1 VRPLAIERY
10 FIKEGVKEMLID
22 EYLEK
27 ELRRAGYGG
36 LDIKKTPLGTK
47 VIIFAARPGYV
58 IGRGGRKIRELTRIL
73 ERQFGLEN
81 PQVEVEEI
89 KNPYLNA
96 KVQAVRLAQALE
108 RGIHFRRAA
117 YSAIRAIMMN
127 GARGVEIRLSGKLT
141 GERAKSVRFYQ
152 GYLAKV
158 GNPAETLVSRGYAQ
172 ALLKLGV
179 IGVKVSIMP
188 PDARLPDEIEIKDIV
203 EEEVSANEAQ

>member
-1 VRPLAIERY
+1 MAIERY
-10 FIKEGVKEMLID
+10 FIREGVKEMLID

-47 VIIFAARPGYV
+47 VIIFAASPGYV
-58 IGRGGRKIRELTRIL
+58 IGRGGRRIRELTRTL
-73 ERQFGLEN
+73 ERKFGLEN
-81 PQVEVEEI
+81 PQIEVEEI

-117 YSAIRAIMMN
+117 YSAIRAIMRN

-158 GNPAETLVSRGYAQ
+158 GNPAETLVSKGYAQ

-179 IGVKVSIMP
+179 IGVKVAIMP
-188 PDARLPDEIEIKDIV
+188 PEAKLPDEIEVKEIV
-203 EEEVSANEAQ
+203 EEEVSGNEAQ

>member
-1 VRPLAIERY
+1 MAIERY
-10 FIKEGVKEMLID
+10 FIREAVKEMLID

-47 VIIFAARPGYV
+47 VIIFAANPGYV
-58 IGRGGRKIRELTRIL
+58 IGRGGRRIRELTRIL

-81 PQVEVEEI
+81 PQIEVEEI

-108 RGIHFRRAA
+108 RGVHFRRAA
-117 YSAIRAIMMN
+117 YAAIRAIMRN

-141 GERAKSVRFYQ
+141 GGRAKSIRFYQ

-158 GNPAETLVSRGYAQ
+158 GNPAETLVSKGYAQ

-179 IGVKVSIMP
+179 IGVKVAIMP
-188 PDARLPDEIEIKDIV
+188 PEARLPDEIEIIEKPL
-203 EEEVSANEAQ
+203 EEEVSEG

>member
-1 VRPLAIERY
+1 MAIERY

-22 EYLEK
+22 EFLEK

-47 VIIFAARPGYV
+47 VTIFAANPGYV
-58 IGRGGRKIRELTRIL
+58 IGRGGGRRIRELTRIL
-73 ERQFGLEN
+73 EKQFGLEN
-81 PQVEVEEI
+81 PQIEVEEI

-108 RGIHFRRAA
+108 RGGIHFRRAA
-117 YSAIRAIMMN
+117 YSAIRAIMRN
-127 GARGVEIRLSGKLT
+127 GARGGVEIRLSGKLT

-172 ALLKLGV
+172 AQLKLGV

-188 PDARLPDEIEIKDIV
+188 PDAKLPDEIEIKEIV

>member
-1 VRPLAIERY
+1 MAIERY
-10 FIKEGVKEMLID
+10 FIKESVKEMLID

-47 VIIFAARPGYV
+47 VVIFAERPGFV
-58 IGRGGRKIRELTRIL
+58 IGRGGRKIRDLTRVL

-81 PQVEVEEI
+81 PQIEVEEI
-89 KNPYLNA
+89 KNPYFNA
-96 KVQAVRLAQALE
+96 KVQAIRLAQALE
-108 RGIHFRRAA
+108 RGVHFRRAA
-117 YSAIRAIMMN
+117 YAAIRAIMSN
-127 GARGVEIRLSGKLT
+127 GARGVEIRISGKLT

-152 GYLAKV
+152 GYIAKV

-179 IGVKVSIMP
+179 LGVKVSIMP
-188 PDARLPDEIEIKDIV
+188 PDARLPDEIEIIEKPI
-203 EEEVSANEAQ
+203 EEEVSKQ

>member
-1 VRPLAIERY
+1 
-10 FIKEGVKEMLID
+10 MLID

-47 VIIFAARPGYV
+47 VVIFAERPGFV

-73 ERQFGLEN
+73 ERRFNLEN
-81 PQVEVEEI
+81 PQIEVEEI
-89 KNPYLNA
+89 KNSYFNA
-96 KVQAVRLAQALE
+96 KVQATRLAQALE
-108 RGIHFRRAA
+108 RGVHFRRAA
-117 YSAIRAIMMN
+117 YAAIRAIMNN
-127 GARGVEIRLSGKLT
+127 GARGVEIRISGKLT

-152 GYLAKV
+152 GYIAKV

-179 IGVKVSIMP
+179 LGVKVSIMP
-188 PDARLPDEIEIKDIV
+188 PDARLPDEIEIVEKPI
-203 EEEVSANEAQ
+203 EEEVSGQ

>member
-1 VRPLAIERY
+1 LAIERY
-10 FIKEGVKEMLID
+10 FIKEGVREMLID

-73 ERQFGLEN
+73 EMQFGLEN
-81 PQVEVEEI
+81 PQIEVEEI

-158 GNPAETLVSRGYAQ
+158 GNPAETLVSKGYAQ

>member
-1 VRPLAIERY
+1 MAIERY
-10 FIKEGVKEMLID
+10 FIREAVKEMIID

-47 VIIFAARPGYV
+47 IMIFAENPGFV
-58 IGRGGRKIRELTRIL
+58 IGRGGRRIRELTRIM
-73 ERQFGLEN
+73 ERRFGLEN
-81 PQVEVEEI
+81 PQIEVEEI
-89 KNPYLNA
+89 KNSYLNA
-96 KVQAVRLAQALE
+96 KIQAVRLAQALE

-117 YSAIRAIMMN
+117 YSAIRAIMNN
-127 GARGVEIRLSGKLT
+127 GARGVEIRISGKLT

-158 GNPAETLVSRGYAQ
+158 GNPAETLVSKGYAQ

-179 IGVKVSIMP
+179 LGVKVAIMP
-188 PDARLPDEIEIKDIV
+188 PDAKLPDEIEILEKPV
-203 EEEVSANEAQ
+203 EEVSEQ

>member
-1 VRPLAIERY
+1 MAIERY
-10 FIKEGVKEMLID
+10 FIKESIKEMLID

-47 VIIFAARPGYV
+47 VVIFAERPGFV

-81 PQVEVEEI
+81 PQIEVEEI
-89 KNPYLNA
+89 KNPYFNA
-96 KVQAVRLAQALE
+96 KVQATRLAQALE
-108 RGIHFRRAA
+108 RGVHFRRAA
-117 YSAIRAIMMN
+117 YAAIRAIMNN
-127 GARGVEIRLSGKLT
+127 GARGVEIRISGKLT

-152 GYLAKV
+152 GYIAKV

-179 IGVKVSIMP
+179 LGVKVSIMP
-188 PDARLPDEIEIKDIV
+188 PDARLPDEIEIIEKPI
-203 EEEVSANEAQ
+203 EEEVSEQ

>member
-1 VRPLAIERY
+1 MAIERY

-27 ELRRAGYGG
+27 ELRRGGYGG

-47 VIIFAARPGYV
+47 VIIFAASPGYV
-58 IGRGGRKIRELTRIL
+58 IGRGGRRIRQLTRIL
-73 ERQFGLEN
+73 ETQFGLEN
-81 PQVEVEEI
+81 PQIEVEEI

-117 YSAIRAIMMN
+117 YSAIRAIMRN

-158 GNPAETLVSRGYAQ
+158 GNPAETLVSKGYAQ

-179 IGVKVSIMP
+179 IGVKVAIMP
-188 PDARLPDEIEIKDIV
+188 PDARLPDEIEVKEVV
-203 EEEVSANEAQ
+203 EEEVSADEAQ

>member
-1 VRPLAIERY
+1 MAIERY
-10 FIKEGVKEMLID
+10 FIRENVKEMLID

-36 LDIKKTPLGTK
+36 IDIKKTPLGTK
-47 VIIFAARPGYV
+47 VTIFAASPGYV
-58 IGRGGRKIRELTRIL
+58 IGRGGRKIRELTRLL
-73 ERQFGLEN
+73 ERKFNLEN
-81 PQVEVEEI
+81 PQIEVEEI

-117 YSAIRAIMMN
+117 YSAIRAIMRN

-158 GNPAETLVSRGYAQ
+158 GNPAETLVSKGYAQ
-172 ALLKLGV
+172 ARLKLGV

-188 PDARLPDEIEIKDIV
+188 PDAKLPDEIEVIEKPV
-203 EEEVSANEAQ
+203 EEEVSGE

>member
-1 VRPLAIERY
+1 MAIERY
-10 FIKEGVKEMLID
+10 FIREAVREMLID
-22 EYLEK
+22 EFLEK

-47 VIIFAARPGYV
+47 VIIFAANPGYV
-58 IGRGGRKIRELTRIL
+58 IGRGGRRIRELTRIL
-73 ERQFGLEN
+73 EKQFGLEN
-81 PQVEVEEI
+81 PQIEVEEI

-117 YSAIRAIMMN
+117 YAALRAIMNN

-141 GERAKSVRFYQ
+141 GERAKSIRFYQ

-158 GNPAETLVSRGYAQ
+158 GNPAETLVSKGYAQ

-179 IGVKVSIMP
+179 IGVKVAIMP
-188 PDARLPDEIEIKDIV
+188 PG
-203 EEEVSANEAQ
+203 

>member
-1 VRPLAIERY
+1 MAIERY
-10 FIKEGVKEMLID
+10 FIRENVKEMLID

-36 LDIKKTPLGTK
+36 IDIKKTPLGTK
-47 VIIFAARPGYV
+47 VTIFAASPGYV
-58 IGRGGRKIRELTRIL
+58 IGRGGRKIRELTRLL
-73 ERQFGLEN
+73 EKKFNLEN
-81 PQVEVEEI
+81 PQIEVEEI
-89 KNPYLNA
+89 KNPYLSA

-117 YSAIRAIMMN
+117 YSAIRAIMRN

-158 GNPAETLVSRGYAQ
+158 GNPAETLVSKGYAQ
-172 ALLKLGV
+172 AGLKLGV

-188 PDARLPDEIEIKDIV
+188 PDAKLPDEIEVIEKPIK
-203 EEEVSANEAQ
+203 EEVSEE

>member
-1 VRPLAIERY
+1 LAIERY
-10 FIKEGVKEMLID
+10 FIREGVKEMLID

-36 LDIKKTPLGTK
+36 IDIKKTPLGTK
-47 VIIFAARPGYV
+47 VVIFAASPGYV
-58 IGRGGRKIRELTRIL
+58 IGRGGRRIRELTRIL
-73 ERQFGLEN
+73 EKQFGLEN
-81 PQVEVEEI
+81 PQIDVQEI

-117 YSAIRAIMMN
+117 YSAIRAIMRN

-179 IGVKVSIMP
+179 IGVKVAIMP
-188 PDARLPDEIEIKDIV
+188 PDAKLPDEIEVKEIV
-203 EEEVSANEAQ
+203 EEEVSGNEAQ

>member
-1 VRPLAIERY
+1 LAIERY

-36 LDIKKTPLGTK
+36 IDIKKTPLGTK
-47 VIIFAARPGYV
+47 VIIFAASPGYV
-58 IGRGGRKIRELTRIL
+58 IGRGGRRIRELTRIL

-81 PQVEVEEI
+81 PQIEVEEI

-117 YSAIRAIMMN
+117 YSAIRAIMRN

-158 GNPAETLVSRGYAQ
+158 GNPAETLVSKGYAQ

-179 IGVKVSIMP
+179 IGVKVAIMP
-188 PDARLPDEIEIKDIV
+188 PDARLPDEIEVKEIV
-203 EEEVSANEAQ
+203 EEEVSGNEAQ

>member
-1 VRPLAIERY
+1 MAIERY
-10 FIKEGVKEMLID
+10 FIREAVKEMIID

-47 VIIFAARPGYV
+47 IIIFAENPGFV
-58 IGRGGRKIRELTRIL
+58 IGRGGRRIRELTRIM
-73 ERQFGLEN
+73 ERKFGLEN
-81 PQVEVEEI
+81 PQIEVEEI

-117 YSAIRAIMMN
+117 YSAIRAIMNN
-127 GARGVEIRLSGKLT
+127 GARGVEIRISGKLT

-158 GNPAETLVSRGYAQ
+158 GNPAETLVSKGYAQ

-179 IGVKVSIMP
+179 LGVKVAIMP
-188 PDARLPDEIEIKDIV
+188 PDAKLPDEIEILEKPV
-203 EEEVSANEAQ
+203 EEVSEQ

>member
-1 VRPLAIERY
+1 MAIERY
-10 FIKEGVKEMLID
+10 FIREAVREMLID

-47 VIIFAARPGYV
+47 VIIFAANPGYV
-58 IGRGGRKIRELTRIL
+58 IGRGGRRIRELTRVL

-81 PQVEVEEI
+81 PQIEVEEI

-117 YSAIRAIMMN
+117 YAAMRAIMNN

-158 GNPAETLVSRGYAQ
+158 GNPAETLVSKGYAQ

-179 IGVKVSIMP
+179 IGVKVAIMP
-188 PDARLPDEIEIKDIV
+188 PEARLPDEIEIIEKPV
-203 EEEVSANEAQ
+203 EEEVSTNEAE

>member
-1 VRPLAIERY
+1 MAIERY
-10 FIKEGVKEMLID
+10 FIREAVKEMLID

-47 VIIFAARPGYV
+47 VIIFAANPGYV
-58 IGRGGRKIRELTRIL
+58 IGRGGRRIRELTRVL

-81 PQVEVEEI
+81 PQIEVEEI

-108 RGIHFRRAA
+108 RGVHFRRAA
-117 YSAIRAIMMN
+117 YAAIRAIMRN

-141 GERAKSVRFYQ
+141 GERAKSIRFYQ

-158 GNPAETLVSRGYAQ
+158 GNPAETLVSKGYAQ

-179 IGVKVSIMP
+179 IGVKVAIMP
-188 PDARLPDEIEIKDIV
+188 PEARLPDEIEIIEKPL
-203 EEEVSANEAQ
+203 EEEVSE

>member
-1 VRPLAIERY
+1 MAIERY
-10 FIKEGVKEMLID
+10 FIREGVREMLID

-47 VIIFAARPGYV
+47 VTIFAESPGYV
-58 IGRGGRKIRELTRIL
+58 IGRGGRKIRELTRVL
-73 ERQFGLEN
+73 EKQFNLEN
-81 PQVEVEEI
+81 PQIEVEEI

-117 YSAIRAIMMN
+117 YSAIRTIMSRG
-127 GARGVEIRLSGKLT
+127 GARGVEIRISGKLT

-172 ALLKLGV
+172 AILKLGV
-179 IGVKVSIMP
+179 MGVKVSILP
-188 PDARLPDEIEIKDIV
+188 PDAKLPDEIEILEKKEIV
-203 EEEVSANEAQ
+203 EEVSEQ

>member
-1 VRPLAIERY
+1 MAIERY
-10 FIKEGVKEMLID
+10 FIKESIKEMLID

-47 VIIFAARPGYV
+47 VVIFAERPGFV

-81 PQVEVEEI
+81 PQIEVEEI
-89 KNPYLNA
+89 KNPYFNA
-96 KVQAVRLAQALE
+96 KVQATRLAQALE
-108 RGIHFRRAA
+108 RGVHFRRAA
-117 YSAIRAIMMN
+117 YAAIRAIMNN
-127 GARGVEIRLSGKLT
+127 GARGVEIRISGKLT

-152 GYLAKV
+152 GYIAKV

-179 IGVKVSIMP
+179 LGVKVSIMP
-188 PDARLPDEIEIKDIV
+188 PDARLPDEIEIVEKPI
-203 EEEVSANEAQ
+203 EEEVSEQ

>member
-1 VRPLAIERY
+1 MAIERY

-47 VIIFAARPGYV
+47 VTIFAASPGYV
-58 IGRGGRKIRELTRIL
+58 IGRGGRRIRELTRIL

-81 PQVEVEEI
+81 PQIEVEEI

-117 YSAIRAIMMN
+117 YSAIRAIMRN

-158 GNPAETLVSRGYAQ
+158 GNPAETIVSKGYAQ
-172 ALLKLGV
+172 AKLKLGV

-188 PDARLPDEIEIKDIV
+188 PDAKLPDEIEIREV
-203 EEEVSANEAQ
+203 AEEEVTTNEAE

>member
-1 VRPLAIERY
+1 MAIERY
-10 FIKEGVKEMLID
+10 FIREAVKEMLID
-22 EYLEK
+22 EFLEK

-47 VIIFAARPGYV
+47 VIIFAANPGYV
-58 IGRGGRKIRELTRIL
+58 IGRGGRRIRELTRIL

-81 PQVEVEEI
+81 PQIDVQEI

-96 KVQAVRLAQALE
+96 KVQAVRIAQALE

-117 YSAIRAIMMN
+117 YSAMRAIMNN

-158 GNPAETLVSRGYAQ
+158 GNPAETLVSKGYAQ

-179 IGVKVSIMP
+179 IGVKVAIMP
-188 PDARLPDEIEIKDIV
+188 PDARLPDEIEIVEKPA
-203 EEEVSANEAQ
+203 EEEVSTNEAE

>member
-1 VRPLAIERY
+1 MAIERY
-10 FIKEGVKEMLID
+10 FIKENVRDMLID

-47 VIIFAARPGYV
+47 VTIFAASPGYV
-58 IGRGGRKIRELTRIL
+58 IGRGGRRIRELTRIL

-81 PQVEVEEI
+81 PQIEVEEI

-108 RGIHFRRAA
+108 RGVHFRRAA
-117 YSAIRAIMMN
+117 YSAIRAIMRN

-172 ALLKLGV
+172 AKLKLGV

-188 PDARLPDEIEIKDIV
+188 PDAKLPDEIEIREVV
-203 EEEVSANEAQ
+203 EEEVSTNEAE

>member
-1 VRPLAIERY
+1 MAIERY
-10 FIKEGVKEMLID
+10 FIKEGIKEMLID

-47 VIIFAARPGYV
+47 VVIFAERPGFV

-73 ERQFGLEN
+73 ERRFNLEN
-81 PQVEVEEI
+81 PQIEVEEI
-89 KNPYLNA
+89 KNSYFNA
-96 KVQAVRLAQALE
+96 KVQATRLAQALE
-108 RGIHFRRAA
+108 RGVHFRRAA
-117 YSAIRAIMMN
+117 YAAIRAIMNN
-127 GARGVEIRLSGKLT
+127 GARGVEIRISGKLT

-152 GYLAKV
+152 GYIAKV

-179 IGVKVSIMP
+179 LGVKVSIMP
-188 PDARLPDEIEIKDIV
+188 PDARLPDEIEIVEKPI
-203 EEEVSANEAQ
+203 EEEVSGR

>member
-1 VRPLAIERY
+1 MAIERY
-10 FIKEGVKEMLID
+10 FIKEGVREMLID

-47 VIIFAARPGYV
+47 VIIFAASPGYV
-58 IGRGGRKIRELTRIL
+58 IGRGGKRIRELTRIL

-81 PQVEVEEI
+81 PQIEVEEI

-108 RGIHFRRAA
+108 KGVHFRRAA
-117 YSAIRAIMMN
+117 YSAIRAIMRN

-158 GNPAETLVSRGYAQ
+158 GNPAETLVSKGYAQ

-179 IGVKVSIMP
+179 IGVKVAIMP
-188 PDARLPDEIEIKDIV
+188 PDARLPDEIEVKEVI
-203 EEEVSANEAQ
+203 EEEVSGNEAQ

>member
-1 VRPLAIERY
+1 MAIERY
-10 FIKEGVKEMLID
+10 FIKENVKEMLID

-47 VIIFAARPGYV
+47 VIIFAASPGYV
-58 IGRGGRKIRELTRIL
+58 IGRGGRRIRELTRIL
-73 ERQFGLEN
+73 ERYFGLEN
-81 PQVEVEEI
+81 PQIEVEEI

-117 YSAIRAIMMN
+117 YSAIRAIMRN

-172 ALLKLGV
+172 AKLKLGV

-188 PDARLPDEIEIKDIV
+188 PDVKLPDEIEVV
-203 EEEVSANEAQ
+203 EKVQEEVSTNEAE

>member
-1 VRPLAIERY
+1 MAIERY
-10 FIKEGVKEMLID
+10 FIKENVKEMLID

-36 LDIKKTPLGTK
+36 IDIKKTPLGTK
-47 VIIFAARPGYV
+47 VTIFAASPGYV
-58 IGRGGRKIRELTRIL
+58 IGRGGRRIRELTRVL

-81 PQVEVEEI
+81 PQIEVEEI

-117 YSAIRAIMMN
+117 YSAIRAIMRN

-158 GNPAETLVSRGYAQ
+158 GNPAETLVSKGYAQ
-172 ALLKLGV
+172 AKLKLGV

-188 PDARLPDEIEIKDIV
+188 PDAKLPDEIEVIEKV
-203 EEEVSANEAQ
+203 QEEVSTNEAE

>member
-1 VRPLAIERY
+1 MAIERY
-10 FIKEGVKEMLID
+10 FIREAVREMLID
-22 EYLEK
+22 EFLEK

-47 VIIFAARPGYV
+47 VIIFAANPGYV
-58 IGRGGRKIRELTRIL
+58 IGRGGRRIRELTRIL
-73 ERQFGLEN
+73 EKQFGLEN
-81 PQVEVEEI
+81 PQIDVQEI

-96 KVQAVRLAQALE
+96 KVQAVRIAQALE

-117 YSAIRAIMMN
+117 YAAMRAIMNN

-141 GERAKSVRFYQ
+141 GERAKSIRFYQ

-158 GNPAETLVSRGYAQ
+158 GNPAETLVSKGYAQ

-179 IGVKVSIMP
+179 IGVKVAIMP
-188 PDARLPDEIEIKDIV
+188 PDARLPDEIEIIEKPV
-203 EEEVSANEAQ
+203 EEEVSTNEAE

>member
-1 VRPLAIERY
+1 LAIERY

-36 LDIKKTPLGTK
+36 IDIKKTPLGTK
-47 VIIFAARPGYV
+47 VIIFAASPGYV
-58 IGRGGRKIRELTRIL
+58 IGRGGRRIRELTRIL

-81 PQVEVEEI
+81 PQIEVEEI

-117 YSAIRAIMMN
+117 YSAIRAIMRN

-158 GNPAETLVSRGYAQ
+158 GNPAETLVSKGYAQ

-179 IGVKVSIMP
+179 IGVKVAIMP
-188 PDARLPDEIEIKDIV
+188 PDARLPDEIEVKDIV
-203 EEEVSANEAQ
+203 EEEVSADEAQ

>member
-1 VRPLAIERY
+1 MAIERY

-36 LDIKKTPLGTK
+36 IDIKKTPLGTK
-47 VIIFAARPGYV
+47 VIIFAASPGYV
-58 IGRGGRKIRELTRIL
+58 IGRGGRRIRELTRIL

-81 PQVEVEEI
+81 PQIEVEEI

-117 YSAIRAIMMN
+117 YSAIRAIMRN

-158 GNPAETLVSRGYAQ
+158 GNPAETLVSKGYAQ

-179 IGVKVSIMP
+179 IGVKVAIMP
-188 PDARLPDEIEIKDIV
+188 PDARLPDEIEVKEIV
-203 EEEVSANEAQ
+203 EEEVSADEAQ

>member
-1 VRPLAIERY
+1 LAIERY

-36 LDIKKTPLGTK
+36 IDIKKTPLGTK
-47 VIIFAARPGYV
+47 VVIFAASPGYV
-58 IGRGGRKIRELTRIL
+58 IGRGGRRIRELTRTL
-73 ERQFGLEN
+73 ERKFNLEN
-81 PQVEVEEI
+81 PQIEVEEI

-117 YSAIRAIMMN
+117 YSAIRAIMRN

-158 GNPAETLVSRGYAQ
+158 GNPAETLVSKGYAQ
-172 ALLKLGV
+172 AKLKLGV

-188 PDARLPDEIEIKDIV
+188 PDAKLPDEIEVIEKPV
-203 EEEVSANEAQ
+203 EEEVSTNEAE

>member
-1 VRPLAIERY
+1 MAIERY
-10 FIKEGVKEMLID
+10 FIEEGVREMLID

-27 ELRRAGYGG
+27 ELRRAGYSGI
-36 LDIKKTPLGTK
+36 DIKKTPLGTK
-47 VIIFAARPGYV
+47 VVIFAASPGYV
-58 IGRGGRKIRELTRIL
+58 IGRGGRRIRELTRIL

-81 PQVEVEEI
+81 PQIEVEEI

-96 KVQAVRLAQALE
+96 KVQAIRLARALE

-117 YSAIRAIMMN
+117 YSAIRAIMRN

-172 ALLKLGV
+172 AKLKLGV

-188 PDARLPDEIEIKDIV
+188 PDAKLPDEIEIV
-203 EEEVSANEAQ
+203 EKIQEEVSANEAE

>member
-1 VRPLAIERY
+1 MAIERY
-10 FIKEGVKEMLID
+10 FIKESIKEMLID

-47 VIIFAARPGYV
+47 VVIFAERPGFV

-81 PQVEVEEI
+81 PQIEVEEI
-89 KNPYLNA
+89 KNSYFNA
-96 KVQAVRLAQALE
+96 KVQATRLAQALE
-108 RGIHFRRAA
+108 RGVHFRRAA
-117 YSAIRAIMMN
+117 YAAIRAIMNN
-127 GARGVEIRLSGKLT
+127 GARGVEIRISGKLT

-152 GYLAKV
+152 GYIAKV

-179 IGVKVSIMP
+179 LGVKVSIMP
-188 PDARLPDEIEIKDIV
+188 PDARLPDEIEIAEKPI
-203 EEEVSANEAQ
+203 EEEVSEE

>member
-1 VRPLAIERY
+1 MAIERY
-10 FIKEGVKEMLID
+10 FIKEGIKEMLID

-47 VIIFAARPGYV
+47 VVIFAERPGFV

-73 ERQFGLEN
+73 ERRFNLEN
-81 PQVEVEEI
+81 PQIEVEEI
-89 KNPYLNA
+89 KNSYFNA
-96 KVQAVRLAQALE
+96 KVQATRLAQALE
-108 RGIHFRRAA
+108 RGVHFRRAA
-117 YSAIRAIMMN
+117 YAAIRAIMNN
-127 GARGVEIRLSGKLT
+127 GARGVEIRISGKLT

-152 GYLAKV
+152 GYIAKV

-179 IGVKVSIMP
+179 LGVKVSIMP
-188 PDARLPDEIEIKDIV
+188 PDARLPDEIEIVEKSI
-203 EEEVSANEAQ
+203 EEEVSGQ

>member
-1 VRPLAIERY
+1 LAIERY
-10 FIKEGVKEMLID
+10 FIREGVKEMLID

-36 LDIKKTPLGTK
+36 IDIKKTPLGTK
-47 VIIFAARPGYV
+47 VVIFAASPGYV
-58 IGRGGRKIRELTRIL
+58 IGRGGRRIRELTRIL
-73 ERQFGLEN
+73 EKQFGLEN
-81 PQVEVEEI
+81 PQIDVQEI

-117 YSAIRAIMMN
+117 YSAIRAIMRN

-172 ALLKLGV
+172 ELLKLGV
-179 IGVKVSIMP
+179 IGVKVAIMP
-188 PDARLPDEIEIKDIV
+188 PDAKLPDEIEVKEIV
-203 EEEVSANEAQ
+203 EEEVSGNEAQ

>member
-1 VRPLAIERY
+1 MAIERY
-10 FIKEGVKEMLID
+10 FIREGVKEMLID
-22 EYLEK
+22 EFLEK

-36 LDIKKTPLGTK
+36 LDVKKTPLGAK
-47 VIIFAARPGYV
+47 VVIFAASPGYV
-58 IGRGGRKIRELTRIL
+58 IGRGGRRIRELTRTL

-81 PQVEVEEI
+81 PQIEVEEI

-117 YSAIRAIMMN
+117 YSAIRAIMRN

-172 ALLKLGV
+172 ARLKLGV
-179 IGVKVSIMP
+179 IGVRVSIMP
-188 PDARLPDEIEIKDIV
+188 PDAKLPDEIEVIEKPV
-203 EEEVSANEAQ
+203 EEEVSTNEAE